1 METTSEKIRI
11 LLVDDH
17 ALVREGVRSWLSA
30 APGMEIVGE
39 AIDGESA
46 ITNAKKLQP
55 NVILLDL
62 HMPRMTGF
70 EAITV
75 LRKEV
80 PKAAVLAL
88 TVADAHEEIRRMLD
102 LGASGYLRKDASP
115 SELVRAIETLVSG
128 QIYLSPAIAKVLLGT
143 PQRREPEHPK
153 LTAREVEVLKLI
165 AEEFV
170 TKEIA
175 IKLDIS
181 PRTVEAH
188 RARLMRKLGVKT
200 FAGLTRY
207 AIASQIASIAPDA
220 RAS

>member
-1 METTSEKIRI
+1 M
-11 LLVDDH
+11 
-17 ALVREGVRSWLSA
+17 VREGVRSWLSK

-39 AIDGESA
+39 ASDGEA
-46 ITNAKKLQP
+46 ATAAAKALQP

-62 HMPRMTGF
+62 NMPRMNGF
-70 EAITV
+70 QAVEI

-80 PKAAVLAL
+80 PAASVLAL
-88 TVADAHEEIRRMLD
+88 TVANTYEEIRRMLD
-102 LGASGYLRKDASP
+102 LGAGGYMLKDASP

-128 QIYLSPAIAKVLLGT
+128 QIYLSPAIAKALLGA
-143 PQRREPEHPK
+143 PQRREPQHPK

-165 AEEFV
+165 AEEYV

-175 IKLDIS
+175 IKLNIS

-207 AIASQIASIAPDA
+207 AIATQIASINTA
-220 RAS
+220 AS